1 MIALLCATPR
11 EASCLKSALE
21 EAREITSPKGMRLFK
36 GMVGQIEVLSS
47 VTGVGKVAAAAG
59 TRYLLDLFPL
69 DAVINYGTAG
79 ALSSQVKTAE
89 VIIATELIPGDVG
102 VVHSQGF
109 KTTGPG
115 IYEDGRVVFEPK
127 YAVDPSLMERTRKV
141 AVDVGLPHHLGRVLT
156 CDQVVLDPELRAQ
169 LGQSFDALAVEMEGA
184 AAAQVCEGE
193 AVPYIAVRSISDEL
207 AHDLVGLEK
216 LLPSRGQS
224 RASLW
229 GKRFL
234 HTVTHPSTVKKARE
248 LSGGMDS
255 ALSSLSAFL
264 PALLQELAKTIPPA

>member
-1 MIALLCATPR
+1 MIAFLCATPR
-11 EASCLKSALE
+11 EASCLKPHLKE
-21 EAREITSPKGMRLFK
+21 TRETAAPKGMRIFE
-36 GMVGQIEVLSS
+36 GRIGQVEILSS
-47 VTGVGKVAAAAG
+47 VAGVGKVAAAGG
-59 TRYLLDLFPL
+59 TRYLLDVFPI
-69 DAVINYGTAG
+69 DALINYGTAG
-79 ALSSQVKTAE
+79 ALSPRVKTGE
-89 VIIATELIPGDVG
+89 VVIATELIHGDVG
-102 VVHSQGF
+102 VIHSRGF

-115 IYEDGRVVFEPK
+115 IYEEGQVIFSPEYTVES
-127 YAVDPSLMERTRKV
+127 SLVEKARQAASGAGV
-141 AVDVGLPHHLGRVLT
+141 HHHLGKVLT

-169 LGQSFDALAVEMEGA
+169 LGQNFDALAVEMEGA

-193 AVPYIAVRSISDEL
+193 GVAFISVRAISDEL

-248 LSGGMDS
+248 LSGGMEG
-255 ALSSLSAFL
+255 ALASLSLFI
-264 PALLQELAKTIPPA
+264 PVLLRELAQIIPQA